1 MIANCARTPFSLAAF
16 ACFAM
21 MASSSGV
28 LLGQMINV
36 QTPFQSNRDSFYERQ
51 GIGFG
56 LSFPGNSKIRGLSP
70 AGQILPNVQLTQGS
84 FDQAIPGF
92 GGYRPNS
99 SLRTGFTT
107 GNGLSLGL
115 EMGKGFRRSSVSQA
129 PSVTMMNGG
138 SASIFSGS
146 MRPFV
151 TRIDPVL
158 GAGLNSPR
166 LYKKRP
172 ETDPADSNRVSPAP
186 SYANSTAA
194 RGEMSVSD
202 IKNQKQQSQQR
213 QNQALKAEI
222 NDLITAAESLEAQGK
237 YGAARAKYGRALR
250 MTKQQPGFSELSYR
264 LSETLEGLRN
274 KR

>member
-1 MIANCARTPFSLAAF
+1 MIANSTRIHFMLLVSASF
-16 ACFAM
+16 AL
-21 MASSSGV
+21 MASSNNASF
-28 LLGQMINV
+28 GQMINV
-36 QTPFQSNRDSFYERQ
+36 QTPLQSNRDSYYERQ

-56 LSFPGNSKIRGLSP
+56 LSLPGSSKIRGLSP

-84 FDQAIPGF
+84 FGQAIPGF

-107 GNGLSLGL
+107 GSGLSLGL

-146 MRPFV
+146 LRPFV

-172 ETDPADSNRVSPAP
+172 ATEPVDSHQISPGA
-186 SYANSTAA
+186 SYESSTASQ
-194 RGEMSVSD
+194 GDMSVRD
-202 IKNQKQQSQQR
+202 IKNQKLRAQEQQD
-213 QNQALKAEI
+213 QALRSEI
-222 NDLITAAESLEAQGK
+222 NDLISAAAGLEAEGK

-250 MTKQQPGFSELSYR
+250 MTRQQPGFSELGYQ
-264 LSETLEGLRN
+264 LSETLKGLRN

>member
-1 MIANCARTPFSLAAF
+1 MIANYARTHLILMAF
-16 ACFAM
+16 ACVVM
-21 MASSSGV
+21 MASSTDA

-56 LSFPGNSKIRGLSP
+56 LSLPGSSNIRGLSP

-84 FDQAIPGF
+84 FGQAIPGF

-99 SLRTGFTT
+99 SLRTGITT

-146 MRPFV
+146 LQPFV

-172 ETDPADSNRVSPAP
+172 ATEPSDSHQVSPAA
-186 SYANSTAA
+186 SYASSTAA
-194 RGEMSVSD
+194 RGDVSVSD
-202 IKNQKQQSQQR
+202 IQNQKQLAQQ
-213 QNQALKAEI
+213 QQDQALRSEI
-222 NDLITAAESLEAQGK
+222 DDLISAAEALEAKGK

-250 MTKQQPGFSELSYR
+250 MTRQQPGFSELGYQ
-264 LSETLEGLRN
+264 LSETLKGLRN